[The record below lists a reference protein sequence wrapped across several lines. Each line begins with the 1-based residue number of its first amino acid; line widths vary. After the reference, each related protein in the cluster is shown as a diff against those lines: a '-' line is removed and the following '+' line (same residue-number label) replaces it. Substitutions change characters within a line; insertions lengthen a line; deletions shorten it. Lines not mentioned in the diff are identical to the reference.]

1 MRMAVISDIHGNL
14 PALEAVLA
22 DIKRRGVDFTV
33 NLGDCVTSP
42 LWPKETFEA
51 LQSLA
56 LPTVRGNHD
65 RSIDDPPDD
74 ELSSTARFARNAL
87 TSQQR
92 RALQDLPARIDLADG
107 ILACHGTPESVR
119 SMVTRTSRGS
129 VTVSVHL
136 VTQTFRRES

>member
-1 MRMAVISDIHGNL
+1 MRMAVISDVHGNL

-22 DIKRRGVDFTV
+22 DVKNHGADFTV

-65 RSIDDPPDD
+65 RWRRSEATRVRDGPKRTSEPPG
-74 ELSSTARFARNAL
+74 NAL
-87 TSQQR
+87 VT
-92 RALQDLPARIDLADG
+92 LPVVLAFQ
-107 ILACHGTPESVR
+107 H
-119 SMVTRTSRGS
+119 
-129 VTVSVHL
+129 HL
-136 VTQTFRRES
+136 G